1 MYWGGAGED
10 DEEGEEGGTSGVCT
24 GQEREDDEEG
34 EEGGTSGVCTG
45 QEQGKMMRR
54 GKKEGHQ
61 GYVLGRSRGR

>member
-1 MYWGGAGED
+1 MYWAGAG
-10 DEEGEEGGTSGVCT
+10 
-24 GQEREDDEEG
+24 EDDEEG